1 MSNIAGKAYAM
12 NAVTPMHWYTAWWN
26 RLFFWIAHLRPST
39 TAGLITLSLIHYAR
53 WVIIMPGQFP
63 NFGIDKGQPQEDTKY
78 AYMIFFSNFNGSWNQ
93 YVDSFSSAIPAGL
106 DLFWFGSIKYPKSVP
121 MIPFHRYINSNQ
133 IWTDYYYDAYPMA
146 TSNDV
151 KSAKRVR
158 SSLLAFIE
166 NSKNATPEEFQQK
179 YNRLLIDVQHDIS
192 QMGPNPVV
200 SLSASAVERN
210 LNKEGVARKE
220 LSD

>member
-12 NAVTPMHWYTAWWN
+12 NAVTPMRWYTAWRN
-26 RLFFWIAHLRPST
+26 RLFFWIAHLRPSA
-39 TAGLITLSLIHYAR
+39 TAGLTTLSLIHYAR

-63 NFGIDKGQPQEDTKY
+63 NLGKGQPREEVKY

-93 YVDSFSSAIPAGL
+93 YVDSFSSAIPGGL

-121 MIPFHRYINSNQ
+121 MLPFHRYITSNQ
-133 IWTDYYYDAYPMA
+133 IWTDYYYNAYPMA

-151 KSAKRVR
+151 KSARRV
-158 SSLLAFIE
+158 
-166 NSKNATPEEFQQK
+166 KNALLSFITDSQSDGPEDFLRK
-179 YNRLLIDVQHDIS
+179 YNRLLIDLQHDIS

-200 SLSASAVERN
+200 SLSASAVKHNLSKEEESRTRN
-210 LNKEGVARKE
+210 
-220 LSD
+220 

>member
-1 MSNIAGKAYAM
+1 MANIAGKAYAM
-12 NAVTPMHWYTAWWN
+12 NAVTPMRWYTAWWN
-26 RLFFWIAHLRPST
+26 RLFFWIAHMRPST

-63 NFGIDKGQPQEDTKY
+63 RLSPEQPKEDLKY

-106 DLFWFGSIKYPKSVP
+106 DLFWFKSIKYPKSVP
-121 MIPFHRYINSNQ
+121 MLPFHRYITSNQ
-133 IWTDYYYDAYPMA
+133 IWTDYYYNAYPMA

-151 KSAKRVR
+151 KAAQRVKK
-158 SSLLAFIE
+158 SLLTFVDDSQD
-166 NSKNATPEEFQQK
+166 SKPDEFQQK
-179 YNRLLIDVQHDIS
+179 YNRLLIALQHDIS

-210 LNKEGVARKE
+210 QAKEGAPGKE

>member
-12 NAVTPMHWYTAWWN
+12 NAVTPMRWYTAWWN

-63 NFGIDKGQPQEDTKY
+63 NFGTSEGQPQEDTKY

-133 IWTDYYYDAYPMA
+133 IWTDYYYNAYPMA

-151 KSAKRVR
+151 KSAKRIR

-166 NSKNATPEEFQQK
+166 NSKSATPEEFQQK

-210 LNKEGVARKE
+210 LNKEGVARRE
-220 LSD
+220 LRD